1 MKGRRLVGWTDP
13 DLFMRWTLR
22 LSQNSAAVSTLAS
35 SAPSRGWRNVRW
47 EIIKYLTKKLRTEGQ
62 ISNELE
68 LEPTLL
74 HHWGSKLSFSIS
86 LSLSLFQMA
95 VHAKQIDWC
104 VIIRLYSILIIS
116 SYSPLPLL
124 WCQRDLTLRRSRL
137 FREPSALGWWI
148 QPAQRRLVVKKS
160 CSLFFGVSCML
171 LVLQQVTSIRHPISN
186 IILTHN
192 LDECETH
199 TSSFY
204 SGLPYYLI
212 TSKSITWRKSLRRST
227 GGERNAIG
235 DHYRCNYTRGGLR
248 GANGMQCRCF
258 ARSIHW
264 RMNYLFLILYSLPP
278 PPHHHY
284 WKVSPERPCS
294 GSC

>member
-1 MKGRRLVGWTDP
+1 
-13 DLFMRWTLR
+13 
-22 LSQNSAAVSTLAS
+22 
-35 SAPSRGWRNVRW
+35 
-47 EIIKYLTKKLRTEGQ
+47 
-62 ISNELE
+62 
-68 LEPTLL
+68 
-74 HHWGSKLSFSIS
+74 
-86 LSLSLFQMA
+86 MA

-199 TSSFY
+199 THPVSIQDYRITWF
-204 SGLPYYLI
+204 
-212 TSKSITWRKSLRRST
+212 TSKSITWRKSPRRST

-264 RMNYLFLILYSLPP
+264 RMNYLFLILYSSFFPP
-278 PPHHHY
+278 PPPL
-284 WKVSPERPCS
+284 KGESRETLLR
-294 GSC
+294 